1 MISAAPTVLPQPQIH
16 PMKTNVGG
24 IDRILR
30 YVLGL
35 ALLGAGLYFKSWW
48 GLIGLGP
55 ILTATFRFCP
65 AYLPFGLNTCGRTDE
80 KK

>member
-1 MISAAPTVLPQPQIH
+1 
-16 PMKTNVGG
+16 MKTNVGG
-24 IDRILR
+24 IDRLLR
-30 YVLGL
+30 YVLGV

-65 AYLPFGLNTCGRTDE
+65 AYLPFGLNTCSRKDG
-80 KK
+80 

>member
-1 MISAAPTVLPQPQIH
+1 MTA
-16 PMKTNVGG
+16 NVGG

-30 YVLGL
+30 YLLGL

-48 GLIGLGP
+48 GLVGLGP

-65 AYLPFGLNTCGRTDE
+65 AYLPLGLSTCKPKE
-80 KK
+80 K

>member
-1 MISAAPTVLPQPQIH
+1 
-16 PMKTNVGG
+16 MKPNVGG

-30 YVLGL
+30 YLVGL

-48 GLIGLGP
+48 GLVGLLP
-55 ILTATFRFCP
+55 ILTATVRFCP
-65 AYLPFGLNTCGRTDE
+65 AYLPFGLSTCGVKPEE

>member
-1 MISAAPTVLPQPQIH
+1 
-16 PMKTNVGG
+16 MKTNVGG
-24 IDRILR
+24 FDRILR
-30 YVLGL
+30 YALGL

-65 AYLPFGLNTCGRTDE
+65 AYLPFGLNTCSRKDG
-80 KK
+80 

>member
-1 MISAAPTVLPQPQIH
+1 
-16 PMKTNVGG
+16 MKTNVGG

-30 YVLGL
+30 YLVGL

-48 GLIGLGP
+48 GLVGLGP

-65 AYLPFGLNTCGRTDE
+65 AYLPFGLNTCGTKTEE